1 MSLAGDLCQHGSDYA
16 SLPGEWVS
24 NTDSGIVCQGDG
36 TAPNPL
42 TADQHGRVYLHQL
55 LTIPLP
61 YFIWRKELSE
71 IQFVTSL

>member
-36 TAPNPL
+36 TTPNPL
-42 TADQHGRVYLHQL
+42 PADQHGRLYLHHFLSLFGQ
-55 LTIPLP
+55 
-61 YFIWRKELSE
+61 KQLSE
-71 IQFVTSL
+71 IQFETSL